1 MVLIKKQYQY
11 LLLKVLGDHQ
21 FAIAHPFNFSSL
33 KKRIAM
39 MNKMK
44 NTRIHLL
51 KFLFIMP
58 LIAVMIMAFRKEH
71 SALINKTMLSLS
83 GITFDK
89 ITELPISGVTV
100 RDSASGTQAI
110 SDRNGFYRLTI
121 PVKSNFPLTI
131 HVDYQKEG
139 YPLSVPLISTLN
151 SISDNMIIIEGL
163 VNERDKNR
171 GIKPALHVFSSS
183 QPGSNSYSYALEKFE
198 SHIFQKRIGLL
209 VQNSTKPI
217 WIIDGIPY
225 AFMKDGVFRFDKTD
239 VVESPECKVWF
250 DGKIMSI
257 GEANN
262 KVNRFEL
269 KSIGA
274 MPKQE
279 AQKILGVNCNVLLLA
294 KDSTIPRE

>member
-1 MVLIKKQYQY
+1 
-11 LLLKVLGDHQ
+11 
-21 FAIAHPFNFSSL
+21 
-33 KKRIAM
+33 

-44 NTRIHLL
+44 STRIHLL

-58 LIAVMIMAFRKEH
+58 LIAVMIMSFRKEH
-71 SALINKTMLSLS
+71 SPLANKTMLSIS

-110 SDRNGFYRLTI
+110 SDRNGFYTLII
-121 PVKSNFPLTI
+121 PVKSNSPLTI

-139 YPLSVPLISTLN
+139 YPLSVPLNSTMKR
-151 SISDNMIIIEGL
+151 ISDNMIVLVGL
-163 VNERDKNR
+163 VNERDENR
-171 GIKPALHVFSSS
+171 GIKPSLHAISSS
-183 QPGSNSYSYALEKFE
+183 QHGSNSYNYALEKFE
-198 SHIFQKRIGLL
+198 NYFFQERIGLL

-225 AFMKDGVFRFDKTD
+225 AFMKAGVAWFDKEEVTA
-239 VVESPECKVWF
+239 SPECKVWF

-262 KVNRFEL
+262 MVNRFEL

-294 KDSTIPRE
+294 KDSIIPRE